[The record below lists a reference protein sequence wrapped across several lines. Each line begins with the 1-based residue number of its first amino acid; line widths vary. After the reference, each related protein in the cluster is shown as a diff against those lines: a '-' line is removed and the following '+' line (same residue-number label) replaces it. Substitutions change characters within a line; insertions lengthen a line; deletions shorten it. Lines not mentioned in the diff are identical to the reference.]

1 MASTRN
7 SILALTTAAFGI
19 GTTEFIIM
27 GLLPDLARDFHVSIP
42 KAGILVSGYALSVT
56 IGSPLVALAMS
67 RVERKKSLVLL
78 MGIFVLGNLLCSI
91 APTFSLMLAAR
102 ILTALCHGAFFG
114 TGSIVAANLVPKN
127 QRVQAI
133 TLMFSGLTLANV
145 VGVPAG
151 TAIGHA
157 IGWRWTFVCIA
168 PIGVA
173 AMAGILALVPKMA
186 AQPVSIV
193 HEFKTVVKPK
203 VQLVLALSTISSISL
218 FTVYTYIAP
227 MLETVTHVSPRTVTW
242 VLVLF
247 GIGIT
252 IGNAAGGKLG
262 DWKQMGTVV
271 YGCAAVLAILLVM
284 PLAEPHAAAIAALVL
299 LWGGLHFLAIAPLQ
313 ARIVDKA
320 RRAPNLAS
328 TLNQGAFNMGNAL
341 GASFGGLALTWG
353 YGYRSLPW
361 LGAVMMTIVIV
372 LSLVAIRLD
381 QVQVS
386 DPDAGVEAD
395 FIPMH

>member
-1 MASTRN
+1 MRN
-7 SILALTTAAFGI
+7 SIFALTTAAFGI

-42 KAGILVSGYALSVT
+42 KAGVLVSGYALSVT
-56 IGSPLVALAMS
+56 IGSPLVALALS
-67 RVERKKSLVLL
+67 RMERKKTLVLL
-78 MGIFVLGNLLCSI
+78 MGIFVLGNLTCAI
-91 APTFSLMLAAR
+91 APTFGLMLAAR
-102 ILTALCHGAFFG
+102 IVTALCHGAFFG
-114 TGSIVAANLVPKN
+114 TGSIVAANLVPRH
-127 QRVQAI
+127 QRVQAV

-168 PIGVA
+168 PIGLV

-186 AQPVSIV
+186 AQPVALA
-193 HEFKTVVKPK
+193 HEFRTVLKPK

-227 MLETVTHVSPRTVTW
+227 MLDAVTHVSQGTITW

-247 GIGIT
+247 GVGIT
-252 IGNAAGGKLG
+252 IGNTLGGKLG
-262 DWKQMGTVV
+262 DWKPMPTTI
-271 YGCAAVLAILLVM
+271 YGCTAVLAILLVM
-284 PLAEPHAAAIAALVL
+284 PLAEPHAAVMAVTVL
-299 LWGGLHFLAIAPLQ
+299 IWGLLHFMAIAPLQ
-313 ARIVDKA
+313 SRIVDKA

-341 GASFGGLALTWG
+341 GASFGGLALSWG
-353 YGYRSLPW
+353 YGYRSLPL
-361 LGAVMMTIVIV
+361 LGAVMMAVVIV
-372 LSLVAIRLD
+372 LCVVAIRLD
-381 QVQVS
+381 RNQMS
-386 DPDAGVEAD
+386 DPDEGPVSD
-395 FIPMH
+395 FIPVH